1 MDATKIL
8 EEMDQFKELW
18 NQVNIHLC
26 WPNTTMEILNP
37 WDSYSGFVHSLEFL
51 KKSWNFPSNFPELE
65 KVWKMEIK
73 SLKNGKKSW
82 VFFLFFQS
90 YNKDFR
96 SYIISFWSNLF
107 NLARLFATHHENS
120 FAPALSIEH
129 LFGNLVSKN
138 RNFCFGIKSGK
149 SLEFWIPKSVRTLVI
164 PNFLETKIFF
174 FQIYWLRTLMQ

>member
-65 KVWKMEIK
+65 KVWKMAIK

-82 VFFLFFQS
+82 VFFLFFSLFHFGQ
-90 YNKDFR
+90 
-96 SYIISFWSNLF
+96 ILF

-120 FAPALSIEH
+120 FAPAWSIDH
-129 LFGNLVSKN
+129 LFGNLVSEK
-138 RNFCFGIKSGK
+138 RTFCFGIKSGK

-164 PNFLETKIFF
+164 PNDLETKIFF

>member
-82 VFFLFFQS
+82 VFFFFFKATTRTLEVTLFRFGQ
-90 YNKDFR
+90 
-96 SYIISFWSNLF
+96 ILF

-120 FAPALSIEH
+120 FAPAFSIDH
-129 LFGNLVSKN
+129 LFGNLVSEN

-149 SLEFWIPKSVRTLVI
+149 SLEFWVPKSVRTLVI

-174 FQIYWLRTLMQ
+174 FQIYWSRTLMQ